1 MGQGIQLQM
10 ARQVPTPPLEK
21 GGRVC
26 VCVYVNSL
34 FPESIPLPSR
44 GTAPCPS
51 SNTQT
56 ETQVPGAAQGLK
68 HIASSNSLEVKGI
81 FSSLQE
87 QKFKQQLD
95 QFVRHLSFGLKLEN
109 IL

>member
-1 MGQGIQLQM
+1 MGRGIQLQM
-10 ARQVPTPPLEK
+10 AREVPTPPLEK
-21 GGRVC
+21 ARLLC
-26 VCVYVNSL
+26 VCEQLISS
-34 FPESIPLPSR
+34 FSTPPLQRYSSVPI
-44 GTAPCPS
+44 

-87 QKFKQQLD
+87 QKFKRQFG
-95 QFVRHLSFGLKLEN
+95 QFVRHLLFKLKLEN